1 MGLMQVCSSESSSEK
16 KCTAG
21 GTDKVL
27 DLVIEGTDVKNEL
40 E

>member
-1 MGLMQVCSSESSSEK
+1 MGLMQVCSSESCSEK